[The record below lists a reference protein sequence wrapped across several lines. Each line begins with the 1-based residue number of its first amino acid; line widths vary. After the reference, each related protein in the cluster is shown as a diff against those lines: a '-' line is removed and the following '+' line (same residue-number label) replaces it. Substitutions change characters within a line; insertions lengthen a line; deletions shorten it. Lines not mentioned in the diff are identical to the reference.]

1 MTNPYFNHDAN
12 RVAQGTRALDTQI
25 NNIADEI
32 ALGFDRLPTEAELK
46 ENRTGFG
53 VATGTANILAV
64 VLPYTPTLGDGFNF
78 FVRFIATSTG
88 AATINVNSTGTKA
101 IVNSD
106 GSPLTTGA
114 MVSGTIGQLAYD
126 LPNDRYILIS
136 NNSAWGKPAGT
147 ASSSPSEYCP
157 GYTYVFVSTTVWR
170 ISGFDVINLFYV
182 GRRLKFVDGSNEY
195 FGTITASVFTGGN
208 TDMTMSMESGDVLT
222 NTIGQVCLT
231 TGTAG
236 WSAISGDPFSG
247 TPIRGITSG
256 YIGATKYW
264 VIVGNGGRLAYS
276 VNAGVSW
283 VLATTGTSEDLADV
297 AYNSTDESFV
307 AVGRAGVYLYSTNGT
322 SWALDTTKLP
332 AAASPGSGNDD
343 CYSVVYD
350 TVTTSWGVMIQT
362 TAAPQAQVLFSL
374 NDTTS
379 WSVGA
384 SSQSGNPENEAKMRM
399 FDSIENGD
407 DYQLLYPVGQD
418 IYLLQDPTDTTG
430 TITINLSSQA
440 PVSAI
445 IGLNVLGTDRIVNC
459 HIDGDIY
466 SSLTLIDGSIF
477 GNDRIN
483 DVVFS
488 PLHNRAIYIGDNAR
502 IVSSE
507 TQFGSGSFTARQN
520 GFNPLTHLLCIG
532 WDEDDGI
539 FIVGASNGQICRSTN
554 GTN

>member
-1 MTNPYFNHDAN
+1 MTNPYFNHDSN
-12 RVAQGTRALDTQI
+12 RVAQGTRALDAQI

-170 ISGFDVINLFYV
+170 ISDFDVTNLFYV

-195 FGTITASVFTGGN
+195 FGTITARVFTGGN

-256 YIGATKYW
+256 YIGVTKYW

-283 VLATTGTSEDLADV
+283 VIATTGTSEDLSDV

-332 AAASPGSGNDD
+332 TAANPGTGNDD

-350 TVTTSWGVMIQT
+350 TVTNSWGVMLQT
-362 TAAPQAQVLFSL
+362 TVVPQAQVLFSL

-384 SSQSGNPENEAKMRM
+384 TSQSSNPENEAKMRM
-399 FDSIENGD
+399 RDTVDNGD
-407 DYQLLYPVGQD
+407 DWSLVYPVGQD
-418 IYLLQDPTDTTG
+418 IYTLTDPTDTVGSVTV
-430 TITINLSSQA
+430 NLSSNA
-440 PVSAI
+440 PVTAMV
-445 IGLNVLGTDRIVNC
+445 GLRVQNTDRQIGC
-459 HIDGDIY
+459 HGDGKIF
-466 SSLTLIDGSIF
+466 SENNSINSGIF
-477 GNDRIN
+477 GGDRIN
-483 DVVFS
+483 DVIFS

-502 IVSSE
+502 IVSSDSD
-507 TQFGSGSFTARQN
+507 FASGSFTTRQN
-520 GFNPLTHLLCIG
+520 GFNPLTDLLCIG

-539 FIVGASNGQICRSTN
+539 FIAGASNGQICRSTN
-554 GTN
+554 GIN